1 MTDFYSKI
9 RKKYLIFDWTTDCV
23 NKKYSENDEKNIGKI
38 HKNRFEK
45 LEKRDIYNNVII
57 W

>member
-9 RKKYLIFDWTTDCV
+9 RKKYLIFDWTTDCAS
-23 NKKYSENDEKNIGKI
+23 KKYSENDEKNIGKI